1 MFLAFRR
8 WAAAF
13 LGAAALAACTYRT
26 VGVRT
31 VESPAAAE
39 PVTVTSPV
47 KAHLLDG
54 STAIFPGGVTLAG
67 GELQGAGNRVGLRLE
82 PLGHVER
89 LSLDS
94 VIGMETYEQ
103 GVNTAATVA
112 LTTLGLAVG
121 AVATAALAVAIFGSC
136 PTFYADSAGSWALE
150 AEGFSYSIA
159 ALYESRDVDRLR
171 TTLRPDG
178 TVQIEVRN
186 EALETHFINQLELLD
201 VHHAPGELVL
211 PDADGKPVAVGVM
224 QPAIQARS
232 GDLDLLP
239 LLAAADGNVT
249 REDLPE
255 GELAPAALDRGID
268 LELPV
273 PVGADSMAVVLRLRN
288 SLLNTVLL
296 YDVMLGSRGL
306 KSLEWQATTL
316 REIGP
321 ALEVAQ
327 WYSGNMGLRLLE
339 VTPDGTRE
347 VAHLRDTGPIAFK
360 DVALVIAAP
369 ETRTIRLRLES
380 VVDNWRIDQLS
391 VATVRRPAMEVLPLA
406 ATLDPSGS
414 PIDTVLQL
422 LARADGQYLQT
433 LPGQRFTAVW
443 QPTPMSQDSSRTFLL
458 ASQGYYSEW
467 MRRSWIEEPRDTAA
481 FVPDRSAIATAV
493 TLWRN
498 SRDSLERR
506 FYDSRLPVR

>member
-13 LGAAALAACTYRT
+13 LGAAAVAACTYRT
-26 VGVRT
+26 VKVRPL
-31 VESPAAAE
+31 ESSVAAE

-54 STAIFPGGVTLAG
+54 STALFPGGVTLVG

-82 PLGHVER
+82 PLGYVER

-112 LTTLGLAVG
+112 LTTLGLAAG

-201 VHHAPGELVL
+201 VLHAPGEMVL
-211 PDADGKPVAVGVM
+211 PDADGKPVAVGAT
-224 QPAIQARS
+224 QPAIWARS
-232 GDLDLLP
+232 GALDLLP
-239 LLAAADGNVT
+239 VLAAADGRVT
-249 REDLPE
+249 REILPQGELKPE
-255 GELAPAALDRGID
+255 GLDRGID

-273 PVGADSMAVVLRLRN
+273 PAGADSMALVLRLRN

-306 KSLEWQATTL
+306 QSLDWQATAL

-339 VTPDGTRE
+339 ITPEGARE
-347 VAHLRDTGPIAFK
+347 IAHLRDTGPIAFK

-369 ETRTIRLRLES
+369 RSTTIRLRLES

-391 VATVRRPAMEVLPLA
+391 VASARRPEVAVLPLA
-406 ATLDPSGS
+406 AALDPSGEAL
-414 PIDTVLQL
+414 DTALRHL
-422 LARADGQYLQT
+422 SHADGQYLET
-433 LPGQRFTAVW
+433 SPGQRFTAVW
-443 QPTPMSQDSSRTFLL
+443 QPEPLSPDRSRTFLL

-467 MRRSWIEEPRDTAA
+467 MRRSWIEEPRDTAT

-493 TLWRN
+493 TLWRGA
-498 SRDSLERR
+498 RDSLERD
-506 FYDSRLPVR
+506 FYNSRLPVR